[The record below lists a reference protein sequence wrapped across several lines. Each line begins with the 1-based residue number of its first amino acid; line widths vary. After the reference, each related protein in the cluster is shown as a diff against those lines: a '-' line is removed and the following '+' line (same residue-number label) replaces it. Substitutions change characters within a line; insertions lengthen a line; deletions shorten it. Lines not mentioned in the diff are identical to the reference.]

1 MSEGDLHKQVIA
13 LLKYYN
19 VPVCHSRFAKR
30 STITI
35 GWPDI
40 TFCILGN
47 PIAWELK
54 VGKNGLSNEQR
65 AIRANMERHGW
76 QYRVIRTLEE
86 AESHLREVVK

>member
-1 MSEGDLHKQVIA
+1 
-13 LLKYYN
+13 
-19 VPVCHSRFAKR
+19 
-30 STITI
+30 
-35 GWPDI
+35 
-40 TFCILGN
+40 
-47 PIAWELK
+47 LK